1 MRTEALDRLLELV
14 VLLHEDMTQSLA
26 REGLSVPRARLLWL
40 LHHHGP
46 ATQRAL
52 ADALK
57 VTPRNVT
64 GLVDGLVAS
73 GHVTREP
80 HPGDRR
86 ATLVSLTGRAAATMV
101 EMDVAHRELAEL
113 LFGAMTAR
121 QFRAFAVA
129 LDDVTERL
137 RATPGSAS
145 ATARPSTRASRG
157 TPWPT

>member
-1 MRTEALDRLLELV
+1 MRTEALDRLLELG
-14 VLLHEDMTQSLA
+14 VLLHVDMARSLA
-26 REGLSVPRARLLWL
+26 REGLSLPRARLLWL
-40 LHHHGP
+40 LRHHEP

-80 HPGDRR
+80 HPDDRR
-86 ATLVSLTGRAAATMV
+86 ATLVSLTGRAAAAMA

-113 LFGAMTAR
+113 LFGAMTDR
-121 QFRAFAVA
+121 QFRAFAAA

-137 RATPGSAS
+137 SE
-145 ATARPSTRASRG
+145 ARR
-157 TPWPT
+157 